1 MKYKKNDKVLILC
14 TVDYG
19 EEGFT
24 VLKESPLEGP
34 NILGKLED
42 FQPKEEK
49 IKFTPEIKKEFDSIY
64 NSCFILYSAMTR
76 IYRNPRNFPNLYHFL
91 FCCETGMEQA
101 QNQRT
106 FSNAMF
112 SYSLVETAQ
121 PEKHTVKVGEECLYF
136 AQDQDQEKVFGF
148 AYDSDDFKLTLD
160 EVKEAEKKLG
170 VQGLQAKWYE
180 ASEKDE

>member
-64 NSCFILYSAMTR
+64 NSCFILY
-76 IYRNPRNFPNLYHFL
+76 
-91 FCCETGMEQA
+91 
-101 QNQRT
+101 
-106 FSNAMF
+106 
-112 SYSLVETAQ
+112 
-121 PEKHTVKVGEECLYF
+121 
-136 AQDQDQEKVFGF
+136 
-148 AYDSDDFKLTLD
+148 
-160 EVKEAEKKLG
+160 
-170 VQGLQAKWYE
+170 
-180 ASEKDE
+180 